1 METWFLIADE
11 QRASLL
17 VRSAYGPVY
26 EIENWKRCGEPS
38 EQFAQRVGGRLG
50 QLQGHFDSLALAAP
64 PQLLEDFLKAMPDP
78 LVCKVSVQAHRYLTQ
93 LDGRQLRHELS
104 QLCPAGV

>member
-11 QRASLL
+11 NNAALI

-38 EQFAQRVGGRLG
+38 EHFATRIG
-50 QLQGHFDSLALAAP
+50 QKLTSLQGHFDHLALAAP
-64 PQLLEDFLKAMPDP
+64 PTLLDDLLLALPDSIGQR
-78 LVCKVSVQAHRYLTQ
+78 VTVQAPRYLTQ
-93 LDGRQLRHELS
+93 LDPRQLRAELA
-104 QLCPAGV
+104 QLCPV